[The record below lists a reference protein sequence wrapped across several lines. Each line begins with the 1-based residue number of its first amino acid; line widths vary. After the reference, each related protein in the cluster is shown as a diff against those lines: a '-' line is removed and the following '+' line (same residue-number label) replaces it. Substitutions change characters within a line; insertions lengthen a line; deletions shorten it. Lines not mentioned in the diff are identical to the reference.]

1 MHSNCLRQTGMGG
14 RSHTDCT
21 QTQWV
26 DSAGGMT
33 YFERFSELPRQ
44 DKWWARLWDPCGRR
58 TSPQLHAAPPVILG
72 QLRSQIAPGEQEMD
86 QHGPAKDSWVLV
98 PIPEA

>member
-1 MHSNCLRQTGMGG
+1 MGPLVGSLR
-14 RSHTDCT
+14 
-21 QTQWV
+21 
-26 DSAGGMT
+26 
-33 YFERFSELPRQ
+33 ERHIPAAPR
-44 DKWWARLWDPCGRR
+44 R
-58 TSPQLHAAPPVILG
+58 PPVILG